1 MSRQISVAT
10 TASLKERVNTTI
22 PYEIRKKC
30 GFSRNNLISFE
41 EHDQNTVIIRHEK
54 VCDGCGKL
62 NLNEK
67 KAVAKPTNE
76 ETLLDFVDSLSRD
89 EQAAMLQHLCKLWLA
104 AGETNA

>member
-1 MSRQISVAT
+1 MLEQVKESGFVDDLYPQRLCLGQL
-10 TASLKERVNTTI
+10 ASG
-22 PYEIRKKC
+22 
-30 GFSRNNLISFE
+30 GFSRNDLISFE

>member
-1 MSRQISVAT
+1 MNNNKIYRI
-10 TASLKERVNTTI
+10 LGRRGNTTI
-22 PYEIRKKC
+22 PYEIRKNC
-30 GFSRNNLISFE
+30 GSPRHDLISFE

>member
-1 MSRQISVAT
+1 MNNNKIYRI
-10 TASLKERVNTTI
+10 LGRRGNTTI

-30 GFSRNNLISFE
+30 GFSRNDLISFE

-67 KAVAKPTNE
+67 KRGNAPRFRRQPFPRRAGRDASASLQTVA
-76 ETLLDFVDSLSRD
+76 
-89 EQAAMLQHLCKLWLA
+89 
-104 AGETNA
+104 GGG